1 MNDVKPTMG
10 IPAEESSRPRELQ
23 VQGPRAENKE
33 TQSGVAE
40 VWRPRQ
46 RVACDKV
53 TKIGS
58 IQKGRAL
65 QAGIWVNYFMCS
77 QETWEG
83 IKQRSHEMQCM
94 FSKDHFGYC
103 VENVGRGKE
112 D

>member
-1 MNDVKPTMG
+1 MKPTMG

-58 IQKGRAL
+58 IRRAEPCKLESELIISCVVRKLGRAL
-65 QAGIWVNYFMCS
+65 NREVMRCNACFPRITLAIVWRM
-77 QETWEG
+77 
-83 IKQRSHEMQCM
+83 
-94 FSKDHFGYC
+94 
-103 VENVGRGKE
+103 
-112 D
+112 